1 LRWAD
6 WFVLLVAFGAVSF
19 GAAQQTPHRP
29 SAVQKGQLAPE
40 ELERRVAAAEQAR
53 NSGDP
58 STVAAANRLVI
69 GSALRELASLK
80 LVESDYSAA
89 IGLYRSSLEFEDR
102 PAIYEPLGYSE
113 LQAGH
118 LDEAIELGEKAHAE
132 DPRNLGADR
141 LLASS
146 LDQKGEYVKAVEP
159 FTRIATAEP
168 TVDNLYPLAECL
180 LQTKKPEDRQRAIE
194 VFAQMKRI
202 AGDSGSLHVLMGRA
216 FRDGGDMQAAIREFQ
231 RAIAIDPRTPH
242 AHYFLG
248 LAQLFLNDWKP
259 TPAIE
264 AELQK
269 EAEYYPD
276 DYLANYMLGLTTAG
290 ERKYDESYKYL
301 TAASRIDPT
310 SPDPFL
316 YLGMNAYAGE
326 KMDRAEA
333 MMRKAIELTG
343 SDEERNNYQIR
354 RAYVDLTRITAQSGR
369 MQESNTFAAKARELQ
384 NKIMAQ
390 TQQQVSREQAE
401 SGKGMGAAVVPLTR
415 QEEDQSAPPVH
426 NSEDAP
432 GNRRL
437 TAAQLAAAKQRE
449 QALKSVLALAFNDLA
464 TANAIQKNYP
474 AALGFYQQ
482 AEHWDS
488 GLSGLEKNLGLC
500 AFRSKDYAEAT
511 RALAAA
517 QQQGDDSSAVRGMLG
532 LSWFATDKFAD
543 AVRTFEPLGPAGMTD
558 SETGYAWAASLAHT
572 GDMKKATEVLAAYE
586 SQPRAPETLLL
597 VGQLWTEIGDY
608 ARAVAT
614 LERALDSE
622 ATLPRAHFY
631 EGLAYIRWE
640 HWADAAKEFEAE
652 LNAVPD
658 EPDALYHLGFVDQE
672 QSRIDE
678 ALALYLKVIA
688 ANPDYVNAQ
697 YEAGK
702 ILMDRGDFANAAV
715 HLQAAASLSPDKD
728 YIHYQLQAAYRKLGR
743 NADADREL
751 EIYKG
756 LKAQSRARVADAL
769 RQQTHQER
777 IP

>member
-1 LRWAD
+1 VL
-6 WFVLLVAFGAVSF
+6 FVALGTVPF
-19 GAAQQTPHRP
+19 GAAQQPSHRP
-29 SAVQKGQLAPE
+29 SAEQKGQFAPH
-40 ELERRVAAAEQAR
+40 ELESRVAAAEQAR
-53 NSGDP
+53 SSGDV
-58 STVAAANRLVI
+58 STVVAANRLVI
-69 GSALRELASLK
+69 ASALRELASLK
-80 LVESDYSAA
+80 LVESDYTTS
-89 IGLYRSSLEFEDR
+89 IGLYRGSMEFEDR
-102 PAIYEPLGYSE
+102 PAIDEPLGYAE

-118 LDEAIELGEKAHAE
+118 LDEAIQLGEKAHAD

-141 LLASS
+141 LLASA

-180 LQTKKPEDRQRAIE
+180 LQTKRPDDKQQAVE

-259 TPAIE
+259 TPVIE

-269 EAEYYPD
+269 ETDYYPN
-276 DYLANYMLGLTTAG
+276 DYLASYMLGLTTSG
-290 ERKYDESYKYL
+290 ERKYEESDKYL
-301 TAASRIDPT
+301 TAAARIDPT
-310 SPDPFL
+310 SPDPVL
-316 YLGMNAYAGE
+316 YLGMNAYAE
-326 KMDRAEA
+326 ERMDRAEA
-333 MMRKAIELTG
+333 MMRRAIKLTG
-343 SDEERNNYQIR
+343 SDDERTNYQIR
-354 RAYVDLTRITAQSGR
+354 RAYVDLARITAQSGR
-369 MQESNTFAAKARELQ
+369 MEESSAFAAKARELQ
-384 NKIMAQ
+384 NKIMVQ
-390 TQQQVSREQAE
+390 TQQEVSKTQAE
-401 SGKGMGAAVVPLTR
+401 SGNGMGAAVVPLTR
-415 QEEDQSAPPVH
+415 QQEDESAPAVH
-426 NSEDAP
+426 NSDDP
-432 GNRRL
+432 SGGSKL
-437 TAAQLAAAKQRE
+437 TVAQQAAAKQRE
-449 QALKSVLALAFNDLA
+449 QALKSVLALAYNDLA
-464 TANAIQKNYP
+464 TANAIQKDYS

-482 AEHWDS
+482 AEHWDT
-488 GLSGLEKNLGLC
+488 GLRGLEKNLGLC
-500 AFRSKDYAEAT
+500 AFRTKDYTEAT
-511 RALAAA
+511 RALSAAVR
-517 QQQGDDSSAVRGMLG
+517 QGDNSSAVRGMLG
-532 LSWFATDKFAD
+532 LSWFAADKYAD
-543 AVRTFEPLGPAGMTD
+543 AARTFEPLGSVGMTD

-614 LERALDSE
+614 LQRALDSD

-640 HWADAAKEFEAE
+640 HWPEAAKEFQAE
-652 LNAVPD
+652 LSIVPD
-658 EPDALYHLGFVDQE
+658 EPDALYHLGFVDQQ
-672 QSRIDE
+672 QSKIDE

-702 ILMDRGDFANAAV
+702 ILLDRGDFANASA
-715 HLQAAASLSPDKD
+715 HLQVAASLSPDKD
-728 YIHYQLQAAYRKLGR
+728 YIHYQLQSAYRKLGR
-743 NADADREL
+743 DADADREL

-756 LKAQSRARVADAL
+756 LKAQARARVADAIK
-769 RQQTHQER
+769 QQSHQER